1 MKTSLL
7 VALALAVAGC
17 ATTDAASQPTV
28 PVPMS
33 VVPPGKPGQNP
44 GASGEVAWADVSQP
58 QAARRATFDDWL
70 VSGPNVRIG
79 RRPDGMWSGTFLGR
93 QVTLSTTIGQ
103 ISGSGIDL
111 LVERNGATT
120 RITGTVLDAPV
131 NLDVSISRVK
141 GFAGGNTFDLAR
153 QGPGQYDG
161 PTGMLTF
168 RGAATNNSAPM
179 PQAALALLAAL
190 LR

>member
-79 RRPDGMWSGTFLGR
+79 RRPDGMWSGTFFGR

-131 NLDVSISRVK
+131 NLDVSISRVN